1 MMPHGCGQRGIR
13 QSRKGRMVR
22 IEDQPRPK
30 HRIAIFFIAPE
41 RKHNRNH
48 CRNYLGSNRL
58 FRIAISIPLKHN
70 KNFIFPEIQEDAH
83 LV

>member
-1 MMPHGCGQRGIR
+1 MA
-13 QSRKGRMVR
+13 R

-48 CRNYLGSNRL
+48 CSNYLGSTRL

-70 KNFIFPEIQEDAH
+70 KISYFLKIYRKTRTLLNAIFNLAGQSCGN
-83 LV
+83 